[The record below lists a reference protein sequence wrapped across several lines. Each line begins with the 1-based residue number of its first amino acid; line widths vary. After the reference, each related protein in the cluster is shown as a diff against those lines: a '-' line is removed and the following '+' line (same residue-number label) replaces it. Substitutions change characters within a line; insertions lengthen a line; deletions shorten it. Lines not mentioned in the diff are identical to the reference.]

1 MWSRPMSSLG
11 AALQRIN
18 QLENTLTALGY
29 PRCTCHPIED
39 DGEYCLPS
47 PAQWLAERDALIAEQ
62 ARTPDMYPQTK
73 EKEQ

>member
-11 AALQRIN
+11 VALQRIN

-29 PRCTCHPIED
+29 PRCMCHPIED

-62 ARTPDMYPQTK
+62 TRITDMSPQDK
-73 EKEQ
+73 EKE

>member
-29 PRCTCHPIED
+29 PRCMCHPIED

-47 PAQWLAERDALIAEQ
+47 PAQWLAERDAPIAEQ
-62 ARTPDMYPQTK
+62 TRITDMSPQDK
-73 EKEQ
+73 EKE